1 MELIGI
7 ENECLSLSFRWRLYP
22 SNGLDGYREEA
33 VVLDLSRSHSVILDP
48 VSVHSVGMVET
59 GSDRA
64 TALLTGQMEFRCL
77 VYEG

>member
-33 VVLDLSRSHSVILDP
+33 VVLDLSRSHPDVFDP
-48 VSVHSVGMVET
+48 VSIHTVGMVET

-64 TALLTGQMEFRCL
+64 TALLTGQMELRYL
-77 VYEG
+77 VYAG